1 MNTKAHGIRYRLYK
15 TIFGTDTKAGK
26 LFDIFLIIL
35 ISISVIIVMLESV
48 KPIEQKISNF
58 LNTME
63 WIITI
68 TFTIEYLVRVWVV
81 RKPFKFIIS
90 FFGIIDFLACLPTY
104 LSLLAWSGSGGFMII
119 RSLRLLRVF
128 RVLKL
133 SRYVN
138 ESSLLWKALISS
150 RYKIG
155 IFLYSVLMIVIV
167 IGALMYLV
175 EGGES
180 GFDSI
185 PRSMYWVIVTITT
198 VGFGDITPTT
208 TLGQFIAGF
217 IMILGYAII
226 AIPTGMVTVEY
237 SKLASNNK
245 NSFTNCCPSCLK
257 ESNDIDANY
266 CKYCGTK
273 LDAN

>member
-237 SKLASNNK
+237 GKLASNNK